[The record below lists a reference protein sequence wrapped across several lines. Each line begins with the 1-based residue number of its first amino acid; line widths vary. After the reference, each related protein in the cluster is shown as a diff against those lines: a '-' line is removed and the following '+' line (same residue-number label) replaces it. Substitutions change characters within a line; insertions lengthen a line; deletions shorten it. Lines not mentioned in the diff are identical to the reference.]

1 MKTAI
6 NVVLCTA
13 FIMAGSVPVLAEE
26 NGHQHGQPAAVE
38 QVQIPQITTRGEVKA
53 IDLQNKK
60 ITISHPAIPE
70 LDWPAMT
77 MRFTFDE
84 GSQVAGLKAGDRVSF
99 SFVQQGAISQLTAIQ
114 AI

>member
-6 NVVLCTA
+6 KVALCTA
-13 FIMAGSVPVLAEE
+13 FIMAGSVPVLAAE
-26 NGHQHGQPAAVE
+26 NGHQHAQPTAAD
-38 QVQIPQITTRGEVKA
+38 QVQTPQITTRGEVKA
-53 IDLQNKK
+53 IDLQSNK
-60 ITISHPAIPE
+60 ITLSHPAIPE

-84 GSQVAGLKAGDRVSF
+84 ASQVAGLKIGDRVTF
-99 SFVQQGAISQLTAIQ
+99 SFVQQGVISRLTAIH